1 MFVKKERDIH
11 VCLLYVYTSSVE
23 SIQSNTSILQN
34 KILKIKACY
43 GECKDKRLIKLSHQ
57 LTFTLNLVSAVCTV
71 IHLQYFV
78 KKIKPFFDT
87 LYI

>member
-1 MFVKKERDIH
+1 M
-11 VCLLYVYTSSVE
+11 YVYCMFIPLQLK

-71 IHLQYFV
+71 IYLQYFV
-78 KKIKPFFDT
+78 QKIKPFFDT